1 MKQHRYHARWHQY
14 HYENGNMLYANHSHH
29 FSAPEWV
36 KPRGAE
42 EKPGGGKKAEITG
55 NDGTSSY
62 MINDHIWCL

>member
-1 MKQHRYHARWHQY
+1 MDYY
-14 HYENGNMLYANHSHH
+14 YSANHCYN